1 MIFLLNKDS
10 IEVKKAEAQEET
22 KFWNLFFNITH
33 LDWWAWHLPV
43 HYHERSL
50 HAIRRN
56 AMRPKAVCDIER
68 AIVTRLAHCLIRLQ
82 LEGVI
87 AVQRRRTILACSP
100 TRVTLPVDD
109 VGDLRIDRRQTKVI
123 VRRYYRF

>member
-1 MIFLLNKDS
+1 
-10 IEVKKAEAQEET
+10 
-22 KFWNLFFNITH
+22 
-33 LDWWAWHLPV
+33 
-43 HYHERSL
+43 
-50 HAIRRN
+50 
-56 AMRPKAVCDIER
+56 MRPKAVCDIEGT
-68 AIVTRLAHCLIRLQ
+68 IVTRLAHCLIRLQ